1 MRNFP
6 YLKKSSLVVFSFA
19 IFSFVGS
26 IYQGSYIYDGFHWGL
41 ISSNAQDLLNGK
53 KPYKDFFVHYGFLT
67 VLLQSISLKIYNSVY
82 SILILS
88 SLFYSVSIILLAKL
102 IEKFLSSN
110 YVNLFVFIIIFMQP
124 FIVYP
129 WHTYFIFFTS
139 VFSLSLFLKKNSISL
154 FLFGFFIQLGFLF
167 SESYKIFSI
176 AIILLS
182 IIILFFENQKL
193 KNIIKKIILILLGY
207 LLPLIAFIIYLYL
220 NNLIDYWL
228 LHSNIPNIFVN
239 ELNSNIWLLILSFI
253 SNYIFES
260 INIFSESY
268 YILGILINLSC
279 IFFLI
284 KTAQEKKINLDLIFI
299 SCFSLL
305 LNFMLVFRHESFRF
319 FCGPIIGLVI
329 LFYFINN
336 FKDFNKYLSILIL
349 LFIAIISNPF
359 EKGNSNRN
367 FTNSNQKILSYNDS
381 SILKFRGMNFTKD
394 TWEHHIKLIEI
405 LKKINNKCKSVE
417 FFYNATPDH
426 YYYLIASDYL
436 NSFQKIPGYSETT
449 LKNYY
454 DSMNTYFDSNI
465 KNLMIEKIAK
475 KNIVLM
481 REDYNNSSIAI
492 GKTKINL
499 DNFYFKNLPFS
510 YNNKKKLLY
519 IPDNCTLN

>member
-1 MRNFP
+1 MKNFP
-6 YLKKSSLVVFSFA
+6 YLNKSSLTIFILAFFSF
-19 IFSFVGS
+19 IGS

-41 ISSNAQDLLNGK
+41 VTSNAQDFLSGK

-67 VLLQSISLKIYNSVY
+67 ILLQSISLKIYNSVY
-82 SILILS
+82 AILILS
-88 SLFYSVSIILLAKL
+88 ALFYSISIIFLAKL
-102 IEKFLSSN
+102 IEKYFSIN
-110 YVNLFVFIIIFMQP
+110 YVNLFVVIIVFMQP

-139 VFSLSLFLKKNSISL
+139 VFSLSLFLQKNSISL
-154 FLFGFFIQLGFLF
+154 FFFGFFIQLGFLF

-176 AIILLS
+176 IIIILS
-182 IIILFFENQKL
+182 IIILFFENQKS
-193 KNIIKKIILILLGY
+193 KNVVKKILLILAGY
-207 LLPLIAFIIYLYL
+207 SLPLIVFIIYLYL
-220 NNLIDYWL
+220 NNLIEYWF

-239 ELNSNIWLLILSFI
+239 ELNSNLWLLILSFI
-253 SNYIFES
+253 KNYIFGS
-260 INIFSESY
+260 VNIFSESY
-268 YILGILINLSC
+268 YILGILINFSC

-284 KTAQEKKINLDLIFI
+284 KNTQEKKTNFDLIFI

-319 FCGPIIGLVI
+319 FCGPIIGIIV

-336 FKDFNKYLSILIL
+336 LKDINKYLSILTL

-367 FTNSNQKILSYNDS
+367 FTNSSQKILSFNDN
-381 SILKFRGMNFTKD
+381 SISKFRGMNFRKD
-394 TWEHHIKLIEI
+394 TWDHHIKFIEI
-405 LKKINNKCKSVE
+405 LKKINNKCKTIE

-426 YYYLIASDYL
+426 YYYLIASDHL

-465 KNLMIEKIAK
+465 ENIMTEKITK
-475 KNIVLM
+475 KNIILI
-481 REDYNNSSIAI
+481 REDYKNYSIVI
-492 GKTKINL
+492 SKNKINL
-499 DNFYFKNLPFS
+499 NDFYFKNLPFS

-519 IPDNCTLN
+519 IPNNCKLN